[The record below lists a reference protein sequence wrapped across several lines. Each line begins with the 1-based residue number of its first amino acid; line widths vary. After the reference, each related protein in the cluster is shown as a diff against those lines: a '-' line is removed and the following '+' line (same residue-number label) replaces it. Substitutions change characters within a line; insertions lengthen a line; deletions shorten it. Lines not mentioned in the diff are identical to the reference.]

1 MDYVETLLQIS
12 LFKECDRTTIEN
24 FLAGSPN
31 SLRKYQKGDFIALQ
45 GDPCRSLYLLY
56 KGRVK
61 AHMENDEGK
70 QLVIDVLDAPEI
82 LAPAF
87 IFGTNNRFP
96 VNVEADSLCEVLCID
111 RQRFLVFMHENISV
125 MQDFIREISD
135 RAVFLSKK
143 LNEFA
148 LQGLKGRLLNYIQ
161 VYGSIHNQQEVANI
175 MGVARPSL
183 ARALSELIAEKKI
196 RVNDK
201 SIEIL

>member
-1 MDYVETLLQIS
+1 MEHLKVLQELC
-12 LFKECDRTTIEN
+12 LFKKCDLATVEK
-24 FLAGSPN
+24 FLAETPN
-31 SLRKYQKGDFIALQ
+31 SLRTYKKGDFIALQ

-70 QLVIDVLDAPEI
+70 QLVVDILEAPEI

-96 VNVEADSLCEVLCID
+96 VNVEADTHCSILCID
-111 RQRFLVFMHENISV
+111 RQRFLQLMHDEVSV
-125 MQDFIREISD
+125 MEDFIREISD

-148 LQGLKGRLLNYIQ
+148 LQGLKVRLLNYIQ
-161 VYGSIHNQQEVANI
+161 IHGGIRNQQEVASI

-183 ARALSELIAEKKI
+183 ARALSELIAEGKI
-196 RVNDK
+196 RMNDK
-201 SIEIL
+201 KVEIL